1 MNSDKKQKIFNL
13 ISLSIIIFFGLFYLS
28 RLIYFKILNDK
39 KIVYSDL
46 LAEQVKQRTYKYE
59 AVPTLTIEDDV
70 YRFVNEAKNNYVKF
84 MGYIWRIV
92 KVNDDNTIT
101 MITENNIISLAYN
114 SDNFENSQ
122 IKNWLNVSDK
132 YTGIF
137 YNTLDTSYITATKTC
152 LDSFDS
158 INNISCQKTN
168 NFDIALLSVE
178 DYTKAGATNSYLNNG
193 EYFWTTNNYQNEYWY
208 ISNEGKLGLANNNMV
223 YGIRPVIT
231 LNSDTKV
238 INGNGT
244 IDNPYEIIE
253 HKPQTLKDIY
263 VGEYLTLNDT
273 LWRVVAKN
281 NNNIKLVSEDYVKG
295 ENGILETYYSDY
307 NNEADI
313 DYENG
318 LLYYLNNTYYDNFKE
333 KDLITKGTFYTGG
346 IDNDYQTIYESNIE
360 AYVGL
365 LSIAEPFVYDFGN
378 VFTLSKNINNDLG
391 IFVIDENKMLFEDTV
406 DSLHYV
412 RPAIHIKNDVN
423 IKSGEGTYLSP
434 YILGDD
440 NNEES

>member
-1 MNSDKKQKIFNL
+1 MINEKKQKIFNL
-13 ISLSIIIFFGLFYLS
+13 VSLSIIIFFGLFYLG

-39 KIVYSDL
+39 KIVYSEL
-46 LAEQVKQRTYKYE
+46 LAEQVKERKIKYE
-59 AVPTLTIEDDV
+59 AIPTLINEDNI
-70 YRFVNEAKNNYVKF
+70 YRFANDAKNNYVKF

-92 KVNDDNTIT
+92 KVNEDNTIT
-101 MITENNIISLAYN
+101 MVTENNITSLAYY
-114 SDNFENSQ
+114 SDNFDESQ
-122 IKNWLNVSDK
+122 IIKWLNDNSLDK
-132 YTGIF
+132 NYMTTT
-137 YNTLDTSYITATKTC
+137 YSC
-152 LDSFDS
+152 LDSFNS
-158 INNISCQKTN
+158 IDNISCQKTN
-168 NFDIALLSVE
+168 NYDVTLLSVE

-193 EYFWTTNNYQNEYWY
+193 EYFWTTNNYQDEYWY
-208 ISNEGKLGLANNNMV
+208 VSNEGKLGLNDNTEV

-238 INGNGT
+238 LSGNGT

-253 HKPQTLKDIY
+253 HKPQTLNDIY

-281 NNNIKLVSEDYVKG
+281 NNNIKLVSEEYIKD
-295 ENGILETYYSDY
+295 ENGILETFYSNY

-346 IDNDYQTIYESNIE
+346 IEDNYQTIYDSSIE

-412 RPAIHIKNDVN
+412 RPSIHIKNNIN
-423 IKSGEGTYLSP
+423 IKSGDGTYLSP
-434 YILGDD
+434 YILGSD
-440 NNEES
+440 NNET

>member
-1 MNSDKKQKIFNL
+1 MINEKKQKIFNL
-13 ISLSIIIFFGLFYLS
+13 VSLSIIIFFGLFYLG
-28 RLIYFKILNDK
+28 RLIYFKVLNDK
-39 KIVYSDL
+39 KIVYSEL
-46 LAEQVKQRTYKYE
+46 LAEQVKERKTKYE
-59 AVPTLTIEDDV
+59 AIPTLINEDNI
-70 YRFVNEAKNNYVKF
+70 YRFANDAKNNYVKF

-92 KVNDDNTIT
+92 KVNEDNTIT
-101 MITENNIISLAYN
+101 MVTENNITSLAYY
-114 SDNFENSQ
+114 SDNFDESQ
-122 IKNWLNVSDK
+122 IIKWLS
-132 YTGIF
+132 
-137 YNTLDTSYITATKTC
+137 DTSLDKNYMTTTKSC
-152 LDSFDS
+152 LDSFNS
-158 INNISCQKTN
+158 IDNISCQKTN
-168 NFDIALLSVE
+168 NYDVTLLSVE

-193 EYFWTTNNYQNEYWY
+193 EYFWTTNNYQDEYWY
-208 ISNEGKLGLANNNMV
+208 VSNEGKLGLNDNTEV

-238 INGNGT
+238 LSGNGT

-281 NNNIKLVSEDYVKG
+281 NNNIKLVSEEYIKD
-295 ENGILETYYSDY
+295 ENGILETFYSDY

-318 LLYYLNNTYYDNFKE
+318 LLYYLNNTYYNNFKE

-346 IDNDYQTIYESNIE
+346 IEDNYQTIYDSSIE

-412 RPAIHIKNDVN
+412 RPSIHIKNNVS

-434 YILGDD
+434 YILGSD

>member
-1 MNSDKKQKIFNL
+1 MKSGKKQKIFNL
-13 ISLSIIIFFGLFYLS
+13 VSLSIIIFFGLFYLG

-39 KIVYSDL
+39 KIVYSEL
-46 LAEQVKQRTYKYE
+46 LAEQVKERKIKYE
-59 AVPTLTIEDDV
+59 AIPTLINEDNI
-70 YRFVNEAKNNYVKF
+70 YRFANDAKNNYVKF

-92 KVNDDNTIT
+92 KVNEDNTIT
-101 MITENNIISLAYN
+101 MVTENNITSLAYY
-114 SDNFENSQ
+114 SDNFDESQ
-122 IKNWLNVSDK
+122 IIKWLNDNSLDK
-132 YTGIF
+132 NYMTTT
-137 YNTLDTSYITATKTC
+137 YSC
-152 LDSFDS
+152 LDSFNS
-158 INNISCQKTN
+158 IDNISCQKTN
-168 NFDIALLSVE
+168 NYDVTLLSVE

-193 EYFWTTNNYQNEYWY
+193 EYFWTTNNYQDEYWY
-208 ISNEGKLGLANNNMV
+208 VSNEGKLGLNDNTEV

-238 INGNGT
+238 LSGNGT

-281 NNNIKLVSEDYVKG
+281 NNNIKLVSEEYIKD
-295 ENGILETYYSDY
+295 ENGILETFYSNY

-313 DYENG
+313 DYENS

-346 IDNDYQTIYESNIE
+346 IEDNYQTIYDSSIE

-412 RPAIHIKNDVN
+412 RPSIHIKNNIN
-423 IKSGEGTYLSP
+423 IKSGDGTYLSP
-434 YILGDD
+434 YILGSD
-440 NNEES
+440 NNET

>member
-1 MNSDKKQKIFNL
+1 MINEKKQKIFNL
-13 ISLSIIIFFGLFYLS
+13 ISLSIIIFFGLFYLG

-39 KIVYSDL
+39 KIVYSEL
-46 LAEQVKQRTYKYE
+46 LAEQVKERKTKYE
-59 AVPTLTIEDDV
+59 AIPTLINEDNI
-70 YRFVNEAKNNYVKF
+70 YRFANDAKNNYVKF

-92 KVNDDNTIT
+92 KVNEDNTIT
-101 MITENNIISLAYN
+101 MVTENNITSLAYY
-114 SDNFENSQ
+114 SDNFDESQ
-122 IKNWLNVSDK
+122 IIKWLNDNSLDK
-132 YTGIF
+132 NYMTTT
-137 YNTLDTSYITATKTC
+137 YSC
-152 LDSFDS
+152 LDSFNS
-158 INNISCQKTN
+158 IDNISCQKTN
-168 NFDIALLSVE
+168 NYDVTLLSVE

-193 EYFWTTNNYQNEYWY
+193 EYFWTTNNYQDEYWY
-208 ISNEGKLGLANNNMV
+208 VSNEGKLGLNDNTEV

-238 INGNGT
+238 LSGNGT

-281 NNNIKLVSEDYVKG
+281 NNNIKLVSEDYIKD
-295 ENGILETYYSDY
+295 ENGILETFYSDY
-307 NNEADI
+307 NNEADS
-313 DYENG
+313 DYENS

-333 KDLITKGTFYTGG
+333 KELITKGTFYTGG
-346 IDNDYQTIYESNIE
+346 IENDYQTIYESTIE
-360 AYVGL
+360 TYVGL

-378 VFTLSKNINNDLG
+378 VFTLSKDINNDLG
-391 IFVIDENKMLFEDTV
+391 IFVIDENKKLFEDTV

-423 IKSGEGTYLSP
+423 IINGDGTYLSP
-434 YILGDD
+434 YILGSVD
-440 NNEES
+440 NET

>member
-1 MNSDKKQKIFNL
+1 MINEKKQKIFNL
-13 ISLSIIIFFGLFYLS
+13 VSLSIIIFFGLFYLG

-39 KIVYSDL
+39 KIVYSEL
-46 LAEQVKQRTYKYE
+46 LAEQVKERKIKYE
-59 AVPTLTIEDDV
+59 AIPTLINEDNI
-70 YRFVNEAKNNYVKF
+70 YRFANDAKNNYVKF

-92 KVNDDNTIT
+92 KVNEDNTIT
-101 MITENNIISLAYN
+101 MVTENNITSLAYY
-114 SDNFENSQ
+114 SDNFDESQ
-122 IKNWLNVSDK
+122 IIKWLNDNSLDK
-132 YTGIF
+132 NYMTTT
-137 YNTLDTSYITATKTC
+137 YSC
-152 LDSFDS
+152 LDSFNS
-158 INNISCQKTN
+158 IDNISCQKTN
-168 NFDIALLSVE
+168 NYDVTLLSVE

-193 EYFWTTNNYQNEYWY
+193 EYFWTTNNYQDEYWY
-208 ISNEGKLGLANNNMV
+208 VSNEGKLGLNDNTEV

-238 INGNGT
+238 LSGNGT

-253 HKPQTLKDIY
+253 HKPQTLNDIY

-281 NNNIKLVSEDYVKG
+281 NNNIKLVSEEYIKD
-295 ENGILETYYSDY
+295 ENGILETFYSNY

-313 DYENG
+313 DYENS
-318 LLYYLNNTYYDNFKE
+318 LLYYLNNTYYNNFKE

-346 IDNDYQTIYESNIE
+346 IEDNYQTIYDSSIE

-412 RPAIHIKNDVN
+412 RPSIHIKNNIN
-423 IKSGEGTYLSP
+423 IKSGDGTYLSP
-434 YILGDD
+434 YILGSD
-440 NNEES
+440 NNET

>member
-1 MNSDKKQKIFNL
+1 MINEKKQKIFNL
-13 ISLSIIIFFGLFYLS
+13 VSLSIIIFFGLFYLG

-39 KIVYSDL
+39 KIVYSEL
-46 LAEQVKQRTYKYE
+46 LAEQVKERKIKYE
-59 AVPTLTIEDDV
+59 AIPTLINEDNI
-70 YRFVNEAKNNYVKF
+70 YRFANDAKNNYVKF

-92 KVNDDNTIT
+92 KVNEDNTIT
-101 MITENNIISLAYN
+101 MVTENNITSLAYY
-114 SDNFENSQ
+114 SDNFDESQ
-122 IKNWLNVSDK
+122 IIKWLNDNSLDK
-132 YTGIF
+132 NYMTTT
-137 YNTLDTSYITATKTC
+137 YSC
-152 LDSFDS
+152 LDSFNS
-158 INNISCQKTN
+158 IDNISCQKTN
-168 NFDIALLSVE
+168 NYDVTLLSVE

-193 EYFWTTNNYQNEYWY
+193 EYFWTTNNYQDEYWY
-208 ISNEGKLGLANNNMV
+208 VSNEGKLGLNDNTEV

-238 INGNGT
+238 LSGNGT

-281 NNNIKLVSEDYVKG
+281 NNNIKLVSEEYIKD
-295 ENGILETYYSDY
+295 ENGILETFYSDY

-346 IDNDYQTIYESNIE
+346 IEDNYQTIYDSSIE

-412 RPAIHIKNDVN
+412 RPSIHIKNNIN
-423 IKSGEGTYLSP
+423 IKSGDGTYLSP
-434 YILGDD
+434 YILGSD
-440 NNEES
+440 NNET

>member
-1 MNSDKKQKIFNL
+1 MINEKKQKIFNL
-13 ISLSIIIFFGLFYLS
+13 VSLSIIIFFGLFYLG

-39 KIVYSDL
+39 KIVYSEL
-46 LAEQVKQRTYKYE
+46 LAEQVKERKIKYE
-59 AVPTLTIEDDV
+59 AIPTLINEDNI
-70 YRFVNEAKNNYVKF
+70 YRFANDAKNNYVKF

-92 KVNDDNTIT
+92 KVNEDNAIT
-101 MITENNIISLAYN
+101 MVTENNITSLAYY
-114 SDNFENSQ
+114 SDNFDESQ
-122 IKNWLNVSDK
+122 IIKWLNDNSLDK
-132 YTGIF
+132 NYMTTT
-137 YNTLDTSYITATKTC
+137 YSC
-152 LDSFDS
+152 LDSFNS
-158 INNISCQKTN
+158 IDNISCQKTN
-168 NFDIALLSVE
+168 NYDVTLLSVE

-193 EYFWTTNNYQNEYWY
+193 EYFWTTNNYQDEYWY
-208 ISNEGKLGLANNNMV
+208 VSNEGKLGLNDNTEV

-238 INGNGT
+238 LSGNGT

-281 NNNIKLVSEDYVKG
+281 NNNIKLVSEEYIKD
-295 ENGILETYYSDY
+295 ENGILETFYSDY

-318 LLYYLNNTYYDNFKE
+318 LLHYLNNTYYDNFKE

-346 IDNDYQTIYESNIE
+346 IEDNYQTIYDSSIE

-412 RPAIHIKNDVN
+412 RPSIHIKNDVN
-423 IKSGEGTYLSP
+423 IKSGDGTYLSP
-434 YILGDD
+434 YILGSD
-440 NNEES
+440 NNET

>member
-1 MNSDKKQKIFNL
+1 MISDKKQKIFNL

-46 LAEQVKQRTYKYE
+46 LAEQIKQRTYKYE
-59 AVPTLTIEDDV
+59 AIPTLIEEDGV
-70 YRFVNEAKNNYVKF
+70 YRFANDAKNNYVKF

-101 MITENNIISLAYN
+101 IITEDNIISLAYN
-114 SDNFENSQ
+114 SDNFDNSQ
-122 IKNWLNVSDK
+122 IKNWLNEETFS
-132 YTGIF
+132 
-137 YNTLDTSYITATKTC
+137 NSLDTSYMTTTKTC

-158 INNISCQKTN
+158 INNISCKKTN
-168 NFDIALLSVE
+168 NFDISLLSVE

-193 EYFWTTNNYQNEYWY
+193 EYFWTTNNYQNKYWY
-208 ISNEGKLGLANNNMV
+208 ISNKGKLGLADNSMT

-244 IDNPYEIIE
+244 VDKPYEIIE
-253 HKPQTLKDIY
+253 HNPKTLKGIY
-263 VGEYLTLNDT
+263 IGEYLTLNDT
-273 LWRVVAKN
+273 LWRVVSKN
-281 NNNIKLVSEDYVKG
+281 NNNIKLVSENYIKD

-313 DYENG
+313 DYENSI
-318 LLYYLNNTYYDNFKE
+318 LYYLNNTYYNNFKE
-333 KDLITKGTFYTGG
+333 KELIDKDIFYTGG
-346 IDNDYQTIYESNIE
+346 IDSDYQTIYKSTIE

-365 LSIAEPFVYDFGN
+365 LSIVEPFIYDFGN

>member
-1 MNSDKKQKIFNL
+1 MKSEKKQKIFNL
-13 ISLSIIIFFGLFYLS
+13 VSLSIIIFFSLFYLG
-28 RLIYFKILNDK
+28 RLIYFKISNDK

-46 LAEQVKQRTYKYE
+46 LAEQVKERKTKYE
-59 AVPTLTIEDDV
+59 AIPTLTIEDDV
-70 YRFVNEAKNNYVKF
+70 YRFANDAKNNYVKF

-92 KVNDDNTIT
+92 KVNEDDTIT
-101 MITENNIISLAYN
+101 MITENNIISLAYY
-114 SDNFENSQ
+114 SDNFDDSQ
-122 IKNWLNVSDK
+122 IIKWLGNNSLDKN
-132 YTGIF
+132 YM
-137 YNTLDTSYITATKTC
+137 TATKTC
-152 LDSFDS
+152 LDNFDS
-158 INNISCQKTN
+158 IDNISCQKTKN
-168 NFDIALLSVE
+168 YDVTLLSVE

-208 ISNEGKLGLANNNMV
+208 VSNEGKLGLADNSMV

-231 LNSDTKV
+231 LNSDIKV
-238 INGNGT
+238 LSGNGT

-263 VGEYLTLNDT
+263 VGEYLNLNDT

-281 NNNIKLVSEDYVKG
+281 NNNIKLVSEDYIKG
-295 ENGILETYYSDY
+295 ENGVLETYYSDY
-307 NNEADI
+307 NNEADV
-313 DYENG
+313 DYENS

-346 IDNDYQTIYESNIE
+346 IEDNYQTIYDSSIE

-412 RPAIHIKNDVN
+412 RPSIHIKNNIN

-434 YILGDD
+434 YILGSD
-440 NNEES
+440 NNET